1 MVPNPQRLL
10 HRLTYALGL
19 ILAVAV
25 TAPGRADEAA
35 DPAPPPNAS
44 LNEQVIR
51 IPGGEDPP
59 AVTLQTTIMHPDG
72 TGPFPLVIMNH
83 GATHVSMGNRGR
95 RIYLSNAAFYFLSRG
110 YAVASPMMRGF
121 STSGGA
127 LYHFGCD
134 LAGTGLAYARDIRA
148 VIRYLGNDPRFDT
161 RRVIVAG
168 QSMGGWNT
176 LAVGA
181 LNIPNVKALVNFNGG
196 IRVSDCKA
204 GDSALLDGATA
215 FGAAT
220 RIPSIWF
227 YGDNDQLFSV
237 SLWQAMHEHYV
248 RGGARAELVD
258 VGTVM
263 QDSHNF
269 LAYPETLPL
278 WTRRIDAF
286 LAGIGMPYQNVNP
299 GDLPLSFPP
308 PTQFASVTDV
318 ASVPYLTD
326 KGRDKYRKF
335 LDRPFPRVFVIS
347 PGRGVADMSGGF
359 DPLGRALADCQSHGV
374 RCAVYAADDQVVWK
388 PIPTGPQERNF
399 NITAKAG
406 QTTTI
411 DFASRLNPDC
421 TPKAFAE
428 LKVVQP
434 PAHGRVDIGPKDD
447 FPKFPPNNPFAVCDK
462 QSVHGIA
469 VTYTPAKGFSGADVF
484 SFVDAGAHGPTLKI
498 SLTVK

>member
-1 MVPNPQRLL
+1 MPSNPWRSL
-10 HRLTYALGL
+10 HRLTIALVL
-19 ILAVAV
+19 ILAIAV
-25 TAPGRADEAA
+25 PGRTDEPA
-35 DPAPPPNAS
+35 DPDPPPNAS
-44 LNEQVIR
+44 LNAQVIR

-59 AVTLQTTIMHPDG
+59 AVTLQTTLMHPDG
-72 TGPFPLVIMNH
+72 AGPFPLVIMNH

-95 RIYLSNAAFYFLSRG
+95 RLYLSNAAFYFLSRG

-121 STSGGA
+121 SSSGGD

-134 LAGTGLAYARDIRA
+134 LSGTGLAYARDIRA

-161 RRVIVAG
+161 RRVIVMG

-196 IRVSDCKA
+196 VRVSDCKNG

-237 SLWQAMHEHYV
+237 PLWRAMHEHYIEA
-248 RGGARAELVD
+248 GGHAELVD

-263 QDSHNF
+263 KDSHNF
-269 LAYPETLPL
+269 LAYPEVLPL
-278 WTRRIDAF
+278 WTSRVDAF
-286 LAGIGMPYQNVNP
+286 LARIGMPYQNVNP

-308 PTQFASVTDV
+308 PTQFAAVADV
-318 ASVPYLTD
+318 AAVPYLND
-326 KGRDKYRKF
+326 KGRDIYRKF
-335 LDRPFPRVFVIS
+335 LDRPFPRVFVLS
-347 PGRGVADMSGGF
+347 ERGAADMSGGF
-359 DPLGRALADCQSHGV
+359 DPLGRAMAECRHNGTV
-374 RCAVYAADDQVVWK
+374 CKVYAVDDQVVWR
-388 PIPTGPQERNF
+388 PAPTSPRERDF
-399 NITAKAG
+399 NITVKAG
-406 QTTTI
+406 QTNTI
-411 DFASRLNPDC
+411 DFSSRLNPDC
-421 TPKAFAE
+421 TPKAFAQ

-434 PAHGRVDIGPKDD
+434 PEHGRVDIGPKDD
-447 FPKFPPNNPFAVCDK
+447 FPKFPPNNPLAACDK
-462 QSVHGIA
+462 QPVHGIA
-469 VTYTPAKGFSGADVF
+469 VTYTPAKGFQGSDVF
-484 SFVDAGAHGPTLKI
+484 SFVDDATHGPTLKI